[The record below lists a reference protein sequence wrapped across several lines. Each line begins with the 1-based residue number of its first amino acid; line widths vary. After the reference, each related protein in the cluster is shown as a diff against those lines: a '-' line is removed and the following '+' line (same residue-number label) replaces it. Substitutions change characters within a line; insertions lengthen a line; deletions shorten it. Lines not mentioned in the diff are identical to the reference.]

1 MYWSP
6 IVTSDKEL
14 LAFIDAAHRMPP
26 GAKKEIWVSW
36 LVKQYECR
44 IQGGKFTLRINT
56 TDDKEKQNQQ
66 TTKAQSM
73 DIRS

>member
-1 MYWSP
+1 M
-6 IVTSDKEL
+6 TSDKEL

-56 TDDKEKQNQQ
+56 TDDKEQNSKKIS
-66 TTKAQSM
+66 KA
-73 DIRS
+73 